1 MKKMI
6 AFLII
11 FAVLAAA
18 TISLCLAYANDAS
31 NVSPER
37 QEAEPSGSVPPAA
50 EEPAEPNADA
60 DAGSDESQEK
70 GMQYIDEPYI
80 YPILPGTDEWKQLTV
95 EERFKACEVDE
106 ELLEKMSTKA
116 LVETVCT
123 HPFLSSARAFGSFKS
138 VLQVLSAN
146 KYVKILEAR
155 KDKMEWL
162 EEFAAREKERTE
174 FTEIKYYNADMLIEY
189 FSADP
194 DAKAG
199 PFQYGPSSYVDI
211 TRLQDD
217 LPANLRSYFLPKGSL
232 SDGAPLSSVDI
243 TLLQDA
249 GLADSL

>member
-1 MKKMI
+1 MKRSVILVLI
-6 AFLII
+6 AALLLG
-11 FAVLAAA
+11 AAALAACQMPA
-18 TISLCLAYANDAS
+18 ETPENTP
-31 NVSPER
+31 VSPDDVSGAAPGDAGTDPVSAEALR
-37 QEAEPSGSVPPAA
+37 RFEEAVQEAETLRRF
-50 EEPAEPNADA
+50 EEAAEPNADA

-95 EERFKACEVDE
+95 EERIKACEVDE
-106 ELLEKMSTKA
+106 ELLKKMSTKA

-138 VLQVLSAN
+138 VPQVLGAN

-155 KDKMEWL
+155 EDKMEWL

-199 PFQYGPSSYVDI
+199 PFQYDPSSYVDI

-217 LPANLRSYFLPKGSL
+217 LPANLRSYFLP
-232 SDGAPLSSVDI
+232 
-243 TLLQDA
+243 
-249 GLADSL
+249 